1 MVSRTVFLFPG
12 LGAYSAG
19 VLRQAR
25 RDYPQVARVFQEID
39 EVCGDN
45 QLPPISDI
53 LFMGPPLSI
62 QDMLERPA
70 ELLQLGIFGVSVA
83 AHQILID
90 EGVRPYALVGHS
102 FGEISALV
110 AAGAFS
116 VGDGARLVCAR
127 AEALRSWEGL
137 GAMAAISTNESVAG
151 HLIGALDEP
160 DLVIGCR
167 NAPRQTVLSG
177 PIAAIDRAK
186 PVAEALNLFFTP
198 LNLPYASHHPSM
210 RGAVE
215 RFVDLTAGI
224 RQLPLS
230 LRVVSPVH
238 GRPYTDDDDL
248 LRRLGECLVLPV
260 NFVDTVRDMHGH
272 GVTTFI
278 EVGALKALV
287 RNAELTVPGIR
298 AIAPL
303 QDPDRE
309 TETFREVATSRHD
322 IPQPNL
328 TAHTLGHNGHV
339 PPSAVDSGHRSPPAT
354 VGSAHTAVSLAAHG
368 DAAGSAVVESQPT
381 QASAPSARSRAE
393 LLERLRTLYAE
404 ALEYPAD
411 VLTEDALLES
421 SLGVDSLKQTALLAR
436 VADEFQLK
444 SGDASPRMIDLPT
457 LGHIADYVMTTAPK
471 TAPR

>member
-19 VLRQAR
+19 VLRQAH
-25 RDYPQVARVFQEID
+25 RDYPQVVRVFQEID
-39 EVCGDN
+39 EVCGSN
-45 QLPPISDI
+45 QLPLISDI
-53 LFMGPPLSI
+53 LFVGPPLSI

-70 ELLQLGIFGVSVA
+70 ELLQLAIFGVSVA

-137 GAMAAISTNESVAG
+137 GAMAAISTNDSVAG

-224 RQLPLS
+224 RQQPLS
-230 LRVVSPVH
+230 LRVVSPIH

-287 RNAELTVPGIR
+287 RNAELTVPGIQ

-309 TETFREVATSRHD
+309 TETFRDVATSRHD

-328 TAHTLGHNGHV
+328 TAHAPGHNGQV

-354 VGSAHTAVSLAAHG
+354 AVSLAADRH
-368 DAAGSAVVESQPT
+368 AAGRAVVETQPT
-381 QASAPSARSRAE
+381 PASAPAPSARSRAE

-444 SGDASPRMIDLPT
+444 SGDAAPRMIDLPT
-457 LGHIADYVMTTAPK
+457 LGHIADYVMTAAPK